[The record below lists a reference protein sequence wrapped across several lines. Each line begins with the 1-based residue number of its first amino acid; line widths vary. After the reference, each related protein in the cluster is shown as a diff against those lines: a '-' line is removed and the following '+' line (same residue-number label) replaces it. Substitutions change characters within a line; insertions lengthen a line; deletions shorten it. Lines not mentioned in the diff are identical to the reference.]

1 MTGVTDSN
9 VKSIRDAIENLGLR
23 PCDDLFERLHED
35 EVIIIWN
42 LQGKQVFRSP
52 NGFKLWSYTLDQ
64 LQSIPFYELFERDPA
79 IGEKYMDYY
88 TRLLNGHIRET
99 ILVEDIPT
107 HIVTEKRSK
116 KKWRTRIKPLI
127 ISPLKDDQG
136 RVVAFVHS
144 CIAEHIPD

>member
-1 MTGVTDSN
+1 MSSDSN
-9 VKSIRDAIENLGLR
+9 IKAIRDAIAGLGLTPR
-23 PCDDLFERLHED
+23 PDLFERLNED

-64 LQSIPFYELFERDPA
+64 LQGIPFYELFERDPA
-79 IGEKYMDYY
+79 IGEKYIEYF
-88 TRLLNGHIRET
+88 TKLVKGEIRET
-99 ILVEDIPT
+99 TLTDDIPT

-116 KKWRTRIKPLI
+116 KKWRTLITPLL
-127 ISPLKDDQG
+127 ISPLMDEQD

-144 CIAEHIPD
+144 CRAQHLPD